1 MKKIVIIGSGTAGL
15 IAAAMINNYWKDEVS
30 ISCYYNANS
39 KNIAVGERTTPL
51 FRLLL
56 AHLGISTEEFIKN
69 LNGKVSVKLGINFK
83 NWIPNME
90 YFHGFQEITP
100 GDPEN
105 KSSFYSIVDK
115 KFNGGVLDNEATTT
129 IPNQPFETYNHAYH
143 IDTQELSEY
152 LFKKLGNKV
161 NFIDDIVEKVN
172 TDGKN
177 ITSLEFKNGGN
188 VEADFYIDASGFN
201 TVLFKHLNPKWND
214 LLDCLPIDR
223 AIPQQVSYDFKEI
236 PSYTLA
242 EATENGWIWQIPI
255 GKRYGTG
262 YLYSSRFTS
271 DEEARKKYNEWLV
284 KNFNTELQNDRIISY
299 KPGYYEDCWIG
310 NCMAI
315 GLSSGFVEP
324 LESTGI
330 QIIISQIQ
338 EFLTINSTLKNL
350 EYNKYVVNK
359 SNRTLYEN
367 IVDFICLHYNT
378 NRTDSEFWRYMTN
391 NKTKWVKDFDEKC
404 REEFIDSRTCYK
416 ERVFWGVDSFIQIS
430 EGLKMF
436 DRQSIKNFLDS
447 KIDGKDI
454 WAEAMGMHQYIENEK
469 KKIKKIS
476 HKKVLDHITK

>member
-1 MKKIVIIGSGTAGL
+1 M
-15 IAAAMINNYWKDEVS
+15 
-30 ISCYYNANS
+30 
-39 KNIAVGERTTPL
+39 
-51 FRLLL
+51 
-56 AHLGISTEEFIKN
+56 
-69 LNGKVSVKLGINFK
+69 
-83 NWIPNME
+83 
-90 YFHGFQEITP
+90 
-100 GDPEN
+100 
-105 KSSFYSIVDK
+105 
-115 KFNGGVLDNEATTT
+115 
-129 IPNQPFETYNHAYH
+129 
-143 IDTQELSEY
+143 
-152 LFKKLGNKV
+152 
-161 NFIDDIVEKVN
+161 
-172 TDGKN
+172 
-177 ITSLEFKNGGN
+177 
-188 VEADFYIDASGFN
+188 
-201 TVLFKHLNPKWND
+201 
-214 LLDCLPIDR
+214 
-223 AIPQQVSYDFKEI
+223 
-236 PSYTLA
+236 A

-271 DEEARKKYNEWLV
+271 DEEARKKYNEWLI
-284 KNFNTELQNDRIISY
+284 KNFNTELQTDRIISY
-299 KPGYYEDCWIG
+299 KPGYYEDYWIG

-350 EYNKYVVNK
+350 EYNRYVVNK

-391 NKTKWVKDFDEKC
+391 NKTKWVRDFDEKC

-430 EGLKMF
+430 KGLQMF
-436 DRQSIKNFLDS
+436 NEQSIKNFLDS

-454 WAEAMGMHQYIENEK
+454 WIESMGMHQFIENEK
-469 KKIKKIS
+469 KKIKRIS